1 VQVAVHDAL
10 EAKQAE
16 VTPLRWAQRFAL
28 PHAQLTDLLDRT
40 GAAAV
45 QDARAHLTSD
55 QRELVARF
63 LNRELDLP

>member
-1 VQVAVHDAL
+1 
-10 EAKQAE
+10 
-16 VTPLRWAQRFAL
+16 L
-28 PHAQLTDLLDRT
+28 PRDDLLDRT

-55 QRELVARF
+55 QRELVERF